1 MRADCIGEGS
11 PTEPCASCD
20 PVADDVRGVDHRL
33 ASRDPGSVVS
43 PGPDQVPEAGLRR
56 EGAMSDLGL
65 ALTVAGSVGMVVGIA
80 LYYVLTRFP

>member
-11 PTEPCASCD
+11 PTEPRASRN
-20 PVADDVRGVDHRL
+20 PVSVDVRGVDHRL
-33 ASRDPGSVVS
+33 ASRDPGGVVS

-56 EGAMSDLGL
+56 ERAMIDLGL
-65 ALTVAGSVGMVVGIA
+65 ALTVTGSVGAVVGIA